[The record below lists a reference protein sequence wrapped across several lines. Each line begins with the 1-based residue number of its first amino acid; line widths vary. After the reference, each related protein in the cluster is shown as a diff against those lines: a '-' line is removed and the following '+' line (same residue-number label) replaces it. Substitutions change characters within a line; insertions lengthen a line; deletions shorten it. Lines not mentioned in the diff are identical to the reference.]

1 MEPNRRLAL
10 LRLLERAAALL
21 RRVGLGGLVDRAR
34 APALSALGEFTQQVG
49 GVVLSGDTA
58 LHSHYVRQLQE
69 KDREGAT
76 MRAFSE
82 AVRDGAVVL
91 DIGAHLG
98 YFTVL
103 AAKRG
108 ATVLAFEPN
117 PRTIAHLRRNLAL
130 NGVTDHVRVV
140 QRAVGGEPGT
150 ASFFLSRGGDES
162 SLHAHSPEDEPV
174 TVEVV
179 PVDAET
185 DGLRVDVIKMDVEG
199 GEVEALRGMR
209 RTLADASPG
218 LALFVERNSDA
229 LGRAGHSP
237 GDLDDALRS
246 LGLELEVLDQDDE
259 SGYVNLV
266 CRRA

>member
-1 MEPNRRLAL
+1 MPAWITPLLRPVWCCATAPSRSSTTVRRFGCRRVSSRATVSPRMPAPTTARSHSAGGWRSAWTIIRTRMEPNRRLAL

-130 NGVTDHVRVV
+130 NGVTDDVRVV

-162 SLHAHSPEDEPV
+162 
-174 TVEVV
+174 
-179 PVDAET
+179 
-185 DGLRVDVIKMDVEG
+185 
-199 GEVEALRGMR
+199 
-209 RTLADASPG
+209 
-218 LALFVERNSDA
+218 
-229 LGRAGHSP
+229 
-237 GDLDDALRS
+237 
-246 LGLELEVLDQDDE
+246 
-259 SGYVNLV
+259 
-266 CRRA
+266 

>member
-1 MEPNRRLAL
+1 MHPIRRLPL
-10 LRLLERAAALL
+10 LRLLERTAGLL
-21 RRVGLGGLVDRAR
+21 RRLGLGRLIDRAR
-34 APALSALGEFTQQVG
+34 APALRALGEFTEQVG

-69 KDREGAT
+69 EDREGAT
-76 MRAFSE
+76 VRAFSE

-98 YFTVL
+98 YFTAL

-108 ATVLAFEPN
+108 ATVIAFEPN
-117 PRTIAHLRRNLAL
+117 PRTIPYLRRNLEL
-130 NGVTDHVRVV
+130 NGVADRVRVV
-140 QRAVGGEPGT
+140 ERAVGEEQGT

-174 TVEVV
+174 SVEVV
-179 PVDAET
+179 QVDAEV

-209 RTLADASPG
+209 RTLADAAPG
-218 LALFVERNSDA
+218 LVLFVERNSHA

-246 LGLELEVLDQDDE
+246 LGLELEVLDQDEE